1 MWIYISAIA
10 KTIIFSTQTEVE
22 IFHKLFFCKTIHNYC
37 RKHQK
42 FAKFV
47 ILHNRIQISEKFSP
61 IISKIGIFSS
71 ATAIVQ
77 HTKRKLLTHKL
88 SRAAINCSYIYC
100 EGIYNK
106 VLQTHI
112 ILFKCTFVVTGVRKS
127 NNISTQK
134 YKENKSAYINNYNKN
149 KSKWLILLA
158 QKAAC
163 PLIYSTC
170 HHCQI

>member
-1 MWIYISAIA
+1 MWIYISAIT

-37 RKHQK
+37 RNHRK

-71 ATAIVQ
+71 VTAIFQ

-88 SRAAINCSYIYC
+88 SKAAINCSYIYC
-100 EGIYNK
+100 EEIYGK
-106 VLQTHI
+106 MLQTCTT
-112 ILFKCTFVVTGVRKS
+112 LFKCTIVVTGVRKS
-127 NNISTQK
+127 TNISAQNTKQTDFTYIVN
-134 YKENKSAYINNYNKN
+134 YKIQNKQI
-149 KSKWLILLA
+149 
-158 QKAAC
+158 C
-163 PLIYSTC
+163 IY
-170 HHCQI
+170 Q